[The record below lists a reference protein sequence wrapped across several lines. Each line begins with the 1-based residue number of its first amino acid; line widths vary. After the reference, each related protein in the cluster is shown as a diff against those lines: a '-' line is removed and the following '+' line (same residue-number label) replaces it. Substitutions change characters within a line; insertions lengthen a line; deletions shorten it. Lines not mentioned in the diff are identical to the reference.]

1 MKKIILLT
9 AALGLA
15 ALALCCGVGDPDEAV
30 RRMSDEERAFM
41 KNRVLAI
48 TPDMSEERVSALLG
62 PINRG
67 SGSPRPV
74 WPGPGFNPMSQVAVY
89 YHVNGK
95 IFKIRWMK
103 LGSFV
108 WEKNFRESITG
119 D

>member
-1 MKKIILLT
+1 MKKGILIT
-9 AALGLA
+9 AVLA
-15 ALALCCGVGDPDEAV
+15 ISALALCCGIGNPDEAV
-30 RRMSDEERAFM
+30 RRMNAEERAFL

-48 TPDMSEERVSALLG
+48 TPDMSEDRVSDLLG
-62 PINRG
+62 PVSRG

-74 WPGPGFNPMSQVAVY
+74 WAGPGINPMSQVAVY

-108 WEKNFRESITG
+108 WEKNFRETIGG